1 MLSKIRTAGK
11 CTYSTIC
18 MYMCLSLIFVRA
30 LYVRTCVYV
39 QLLMVSG
46 RGLQAVQG
54 AHHLISE
61 SYTYIYIHI
70 TCSTRQKN
78 VSEVAHRVE

>member
-30 LYVRTCVYV
+30 LCAAPYGVRERIAGGSRSPSPD
-39 QLLMVSG
+39 Q
-46 RGLQAVQG
+46 
-54 AHHLISE
+54 
-61 SYTYIYIHI
+61 
-70 TCSTRQKN
+70 
-78 VSEVAHRVE
+78 